1 MLRARQTGTAALFAV
16 AVALAATMISPAS
29 AQVPVPNELAAPDP
43 AAIVLDASTTTFL
56 AIDFLQPGC
65 AQNPL
70 CVTTVPA
77 VAASLAAARSANAH
91 VVYSVH
97 AAPDNVILADIAPM
111 PDDPIFTAA
120 PGDKFFR
127 SDLED
132 TLKQSGTTTL
142 VLSGVLSNSGVMYTA
157 AGAIQRG
164 YTVVVVLD
172 GIAGTTELA
181 TSVAVWQMLHG
192 LGANPQN
199 VPLQARS
206 VTLSRTDLI
215 SYR

>member
-1 MLRARQTGTAALFAV
+1 
-16 AVALAATMISPAS
+16 
-29 AQVPVPNELAAPDP
+29 
-43 AAIVLDASTTTFL
+43 
-56 AIDFLQPGC
+56 
-65 AQNPL
+65 
-70 CVTTVPA
+70 
-77 VAASLAAARSANAH
+77 
-91 VVYSVH
+91 
-97 AAPDNVILADIAPM
+97 
-111 PDDPIFTAA
+111 
-120 PGDKFFR
+120 
-127 SDLED
+127 
-132 TLKQSGTTTL
+132 LKQSGTTTL